1 MGRRVGIDVGGTFT
15 DAVLIDG
22 SRIEDKAKVPTHPE
36 DLLTTILNAID
47 SLQISGRQPVEQ
59 ITVSTTLVTNA
70 ILQGRFPH
78 VELCLLPG
86 SGMSLSSFTWP
97 VAYQVLAGA
106 VDYRGLEISPVNEL
120 ECQRLVQ
127 KWKQRGRI
135 SHVAVVG
142 KFSHRNKVLE
152 EAVATYVERALPEVR
167 IALGYEWGQ
176 SNFYRRSLTTYL
188 NLASHDL
195 YNDFADKL
203 QAAVVTRG
211 FKASIYVLKGDG
223 GVLPLR
229 KVRPVESIYSGPTA
243 SVLGALAQSEERT
256 SFVVVDIGGT
266 TTDLGIVL
274 SGSPLVS
281 TGGAQIGSFST
292 LVRSLAVRS
301 VPVGGDSVVITDGSN
316 FSLAAYR
323 LGPAFCLGGPAPT
336 PTDAMCYLG
345 LVDYGNRERATEA
358 MAALV
363 GEERRNPEELS
374 RLAQSILDKMVE
386 KIARQIEEL
395 QQEWQE
401 EPAYKV
407 WEVLHPHD
415 ALNFY
420 AWVSGGAALG
430 IAGPLGQRLHA
441 PVHIGKYPGYS
452 NAIGAAMAKPTFS
465 CTLHLDTFLRRYRVE
480 ESGEQGEWTGARRPH
495 QEVAAFLTGIAQ
507 RQAAEKEIELLDP
520 HTEPFDFFPIVHGY
534 QTVGQIVRG
543 AIHVAPGVVGRVE
556 A

>member
-15 DAVLIDG
+15 DAVLMDD
-22 SRIEDKAKVPTHPE
+22 SHIEDRAKVPTYPE

-47 SLQISGRQPVEQ
+47 SLKLFGRRAVEQ

-70 ILQGRFPH
+70 ILQGRIPY

-86 SGMSLSSFTWP
+86 CGMNLSSFTWP
-97 VAYQVLAGA
+97 VAYQILAGS
-106 VDYRGLEISPVNEL
+106 VDYRGREISPVDEL

-127 KWKQRGRI
+127 KWKQRGKVSR
-135 SHVAVVG
+135 VAIVG

-152 EAVATYVERALPEVR
+152 ETVASYVERALPEVR
-167 IALGYEWGQ
+167 IAFGHHWGQ
-176 SNFYRRSLTTYL
+176 ANFYRRSLTTYL

-195 YNDFADKL
+195 YHNFADKL
-203 QAAVVTRG
+203 QAAVLSRG
-211 FKASIYVLKGDG
+211 CDAPIYVLKGDG
-223 GVLPLR
+223 GVLPLH
-229 KVRPVESIYSGPTA
+229 KVRPVESIYSGPA
-243 SVLGALAQSEERT
+243 SSVLGALSQSDENA

-281 TGGAQIGSFST
+281 SRGARIGPYST

-301 VPVGGDSVVITDGSN
+301 VPVGGDSVIITDGSN

-345 LVDYGNRERATEA
+345 LVEYGDRERAKEA
-358 MAALV
+358 MTTLADE
-363 GEERRNPEELS
+363 GHRNPEFL
-374 RLAQSILDKMVE
+374 RHLAQCVLDAMVE
-386 KIARQIEEL
+386 KIARQVEEL
-395 QQEWQE
+395 NKEWQE

-415 ALNFY
+415 ALKFY
-420 AWVSGGAALG
+420 AWVSGGAAQG
-430 IAGPLGQRLHA
+430 IAGPLGKRLHA
-441 PVHIGKYPGYS
+441 PVRLGKYPEVS

-465 CTLHLDTFLRRYRVE
+465 CTMQLDTFLRRYRIE
-480 ESGEQGEWTGARRPH
+480 ESGEQGEWKGARRPH
-495 QEVAAFLTGIAQ
+495 LEVGTFLTDIAK
-507 RQAAEKEIELLDP
+507 REAAAKGIELANP

-543 AIHVAPGVVGRVE
+543 AIHVPPGVVGRVD